1 MIMNRFAISPQ
12 RSRDRERAPLAPPVQ
27 RVASMPRKLQVDVF
41 LLTGAVAECVI
52 WVNNNL
58 VLDQAPDGD
67 PATASWKG
75 KIPIAKT
82 PVTIEASG
90 IGTSRYR
97 VKITVDD
104 QVVTDVDRQLQGGVD
119 AFERSI

>member
-1 MIMNRFAISPQ
+1 KASATSRTIGGSPAKLLALHVQ
-12 RSRDRERAPLAPPVQ
+12 PLT
-27 RVASMPRKLQVDVF
+27 SMPRKLQVDVF

-58 VLDQAPDGD
+58 VLDQAPGGD
-67 PATASWKG
+67 PPTASWNG
-75 KIPIAKT
+75 KIPTSST
-82 PVTIEASG
+82 PVTVEASG

-104 QVVTDVDRQLQGGVD
+104 QIITDVDRQLQGGVD